1 MTNGSRPKETLATRT
16 SHALSVLSVFV
27 LGIVLSAWLARWM
40 DEANLLYV
48 FLIPAYVAVVLTHEL
63 GHAIA
68 GLASDFR
75 VAFLYMGPLR
85 VEWPRALPVRV
96 ELNHRLSLWGG
107 AVVVLPRSYP
117 PGDDLGPFRRRM
129 ITMFAAGP
137 GASIVVGL
145 IALGVSFATPMFP
158 RESFQNGLSWL
169 QLLALMSL
177 FVGIGQVIPLKIG
190 DQRSDGLRVLRLL
203 RGRPGTNNALLDAM
217 VVANADGVRPR
228 DWPLPPTHKLDEI
241 RDLPTLVLAY
251 YAILDRGLTDEAW
264 RVLNLPSTYRKGR
277 SERTWRVVR
286 DVERAY
292 MRTVYLNEDGSDL
305 PTAAIPT
312 KHPRVSALSLV
323 RARAAR
329 LVAQGHVEEAVQ
341 CADSVRQ
348 LRSVPYTSG
357 LTQFNLSEIDKVLA
371 AAKP

>member
-1 MTNGSRPKETLATRT
+1 M
-16 SHALSVLSVFV
+16 
-27 LGIVLSAWLARWM
+27 
-40 DEANLLYV
+40 
-48 FLIPAYVAVVLTHEL
+48 
-63 GHAIA
+63 IA
-68 GLASDFR
+68 
-75 VAFLYMGPLR
+75 
-85 VEWPRALPVRV
+85 
-96 ELNHRLSLWGG
+96 
-107 AVVVLPRSYP
+107 
-117 PGDDLGPFRRRM
+117 
-129 ITMFAAGP
+129 MFAAGP
-137 GASIVVGL
+137 GASIVAGL
-145 IALGVSFATPMFP
+145 IALRISFVTPSSAGD
-158 RESFQNGLSWL
+158 SFGSGLSWL

-177 FVGIGQVIPLKIG
+177 FVGIGQVVPLKIG

-228 DWPLPPTHKLDEI
+228 DWPLPPTHTFDEI
-241 RDLPTLVLAY
+241 RDLPTPVLIY
-251 YAILDRGLTDEAW
+251 YALLDRGRPTEAW
-264 RVLNLPSTYRKGR
+264 KVLNLPSDHRRGR

-286 DVERAY
+286 DLERTY

-305 PTAAIPT
+305 PVADIPT

-329 LVAQGHVEEAVQ
+329 MVASGDAKEALR

-371 AAKP
+371 TVAQ

>member
-1 MTNGSRPKETLATRT
+1 MTNGSRPTETLAART

-27 LGIVLSAWLARWM
+27 VGIVLSAWLARWL
-40 DEANLLYV
+40 DEASLLYL

-85 VEWPRALPVRV
+85 VEWPRGRPVRL

-117 PGDDLGPFRRRM
+117 SGDNLGPFRMRM
-129 ITMFAAGP
+129 LAMFAAGP

-145 IALGVSFATPMFP
+145 LALGVSLATQTFP
-158 RESFQNGLSWL
+158 RESFGSGLSWL

-203 RGRPGTNNALLDAM
+203 RGRTGTNNALLDAM

-228 DWPLPPTHKLDEI
+228 IGPF
-241 RDLPTLVLAY
+241 RLPTSWMRSGTCPPWCSPTMRYSIAVSRTRLGGCSTFPAPTG
-251 YAILDRGLTDEAW
+251 RGEA
-264 RVLNLPSTYRKGR
+264 KGR
-277 SERTWRVVR
+277 GESCVT
-286 DVERAY
+286 
-292 MRTVYLNEDGSDL
+292 S
-305 PTAAIPT
+305 
-312 KHPRVSALSLV
+312 SAPI
-323 RARAAR
+323 
-329 LVAQGHVEEAVQ
+329 
-341 CADSVRQ
+341 CA
-348 LRSVPYTSG
+348 PCT
-357 LTQFNLSEIDKVLA
+357 
-371 AAKP
+371 

>member
-1 MTNGSRPKETLATRT
+1 MNNGNRPREPLSAR
-16 SHALSVLSVFV
+16 SAHALSVVGVFV
-27 LGIVLSAWLARWM
+27 VGIVLSALLARWLS
-40 DEANLLYV
+40 DANLLYL
-48 FLIPAYVAVVLTHEL
+48 FLLPAYVTVVLTHEL

-85 VEWPRALPVRV
+85 VEWPRGRPMRV

-117 PGDDLGPFRRRM
+117 PGEQLGPFRRRM
-129 ITMFAAGP
+129 IAMFAAGP

-145 IALGVSFATPMFP
+145 IALGISFVVPTSPGDAFG
-158 RESFQNGLSWL
+158 SALSWL

-177 FVGIGQVIPLKIG
+177 FVGVGQLVPMKIG

-228 DWPLPPTHKLDEI
+228 DWPLPPSHTFDQI
-241 RDLPTLVLAY
+241 RDLPTLVLIY
-251 YAILDRGLTDEAW
+251 YALLDRALPTEAW
-264 RVLNLPSTYRKGR
+264 RVLNLPSDHRRGR

-286 DVERAY
+286 DLERTY

-305 PTAAIPT
+305 PAADIPT

-329 LVAQGHVEEAVQ
+329 LVASGDLQEALQ
-341 CADSVRQ
+341 CAETVRSW
-348 LRSVPYTSG
+348 RSVPYTSG
-357 LTQFNLSEIDKVLA
+357 LTQFNLSEIDKVVANA
-371 AAKP
+371 AH